1 MLRAVV
7 AALAALAP
15 RVAMPAAAE
24 VAALQLAG
32 CNSDCGRVEVK
43 LSAADALSAMGVDP
57 Q

>member
-32 CNSDCGRVEVK
+32 GNSDCGRVEVK
-43 LSAADALSAMGVDP
+43 LSAAEA
-57 Q
+57 